1 MGANR
6 YPAHVRTLGCYAW
19 KPLLLHELRQE
30 FPHAAGVVWLD
41 TAVGFHGPSPQ
52 TVRQRAHARVR
63 LDFRDALSHKHIFG
77 IHKRRV

>member
-52 TVRQRAHARVR
+52 TVRHRARARVNTFSG
-63 LDFRDALSHKHIFG
+63 DT
-77 IHKRRV
+77 KRRVQVSASSS